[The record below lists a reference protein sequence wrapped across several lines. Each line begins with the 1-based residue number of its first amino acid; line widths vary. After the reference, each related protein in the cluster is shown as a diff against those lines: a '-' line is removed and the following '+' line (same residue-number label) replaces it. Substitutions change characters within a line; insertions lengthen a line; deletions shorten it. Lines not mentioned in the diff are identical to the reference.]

1 MEAKKGNIVY
11 LGAAFVLGM
20 LILGGS
26 LVLMVNNLKSYDRCV
41 TVKGLCEKEVMA
53 KYGFNKRG
61 AVNHGA
67 EIAKLTVGGTNSILD
82 IKKMLDA
89 QFPNPDSLET
99 ITNYLNMLKE
109 AGLVEF

>member
-1 MEAKKGNIVY
+1 MKKSNVVY

-53 KYGFNKRG
+53 DKVIWPIMYKQGGNELG
-61 AVNHGA
+61 ELYN
-67 EIAKLTVGGTNSILD
+67 TVEDMNATIVKFLNTKGRLLFLCIRHTEPFSPKSI
-82 IKKMLDA
+82 
-89 QFPNPDSLET
+89 S
-99 ITNYLNMLKE
+99 
-109 AGLVEF
+109 